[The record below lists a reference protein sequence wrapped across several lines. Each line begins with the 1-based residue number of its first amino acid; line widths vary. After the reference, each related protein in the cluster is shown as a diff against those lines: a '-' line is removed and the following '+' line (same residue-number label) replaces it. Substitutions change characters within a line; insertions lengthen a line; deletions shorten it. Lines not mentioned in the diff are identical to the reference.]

1 MPPAGRPRPAGP
13 PAGPAAGRPAGPG
26 RARRT
31 TAAVLAGLALLP
43 ALAACTDGHRTSP
56 PPASDI
62 ATADRSR
69 IRSGGT
75 LCWAIDA
82 VPSTLNAFQ
91 ADASADTARVTGAV
105 LPSLFVLD
113 ARGNPHRNPDY
124 LDSAKVTSSSPRQT
138 VRYRINRRAVWSD
151 GTPVT
156 AADFRA
162 QWKALSGAD
171 ASYWPARNDGY
182 RQIRAVRQG
191 HGPREVEVTFAQPY
205 ADWQA
210 LFTPLYPR
218 SVTGSPDAFNDG
230 SRRRLTVTSGPFT
243 VARIDRTG
251 DDRSV
256 TLTRDPRW
264 WGDRAKLRRIV
275 LAAVPRD
282 RRPDALARGR
292 LDVAEL
298 DTAPRGAAAPPGRAG
313 GAARRASATP
323 AASAMSGSPATPRAS
338 SSSSSSVSPS
348 PGAASAAGATPS
360 PSARAGRGPAGARPR
375 AASDPAGWAATVPGL
390 TVRKAAGASFTQLTL
405 NGSAGP
411 LADQRVRRAVA
422 RAIDRRALAEA
433 VLKPVGLPVRTL
445 GNHLLMSTQDG
456 YRDNSRVLGHTGAK
470 PAESLLTKAGW
481 KPDRSA
487 RPGRP
492 RSGAGPQGSGPAP
505 LSDVAASPS
514 PRPTHPAVPRP
525 PAGLARHQARDALA
539 ATLGSP
545 TDDRGGTATRR
556 TTVVEPRTIRV
567 RHGRELTLRLLV
579 PEGSA
584 SLNAVGE
591 RVAGMLA
598 RVGVRVRVTR
608 VGDDSFFRDHVA
620 SGDFDLALFS
630 WPGTPYPASD
640 TRAIYAKP
648 LPAPDGSLI
657 VEQNYAR
664 VGTDEINELFR
675 EAAEDLDARSARK
688 LAARADAKIWAL
700 THSLPLY
707 QRPEVVALRR
717 TLANTGA
724 FGFTTPRYQDMG
736 FRR

>member
-1 MPPAGRPRPAGP
+1 MPPAGRPAGRPGTRPGGP
-13 PAGPAAGRPAGPG
+13 SGGRPAGRPG
-26 RARRT
+26 GRRAAA
-31 TAAVLAGLALLP
+31 AAVLAGLALLP
-43 ALAACTDGHRTSP
+43 ALVSCTDGQRGAP

-62 ATADRSR
+62 ASAPRSR
-69 IRSGGT
+69 VREGGT
-75 LCWAIDA
+75 LRWAVDA

-91 ADASADTARVTGAV
+91 ADASADTARITGAV

-113 ARGNPHRNPDY
+113 PRGNPHRDPDY
-124 LDSAKVTSSSPRQT
+124 LDSAEVTSSSPRQT
-138 VRYRINRRAVWSD
+138 VVYRINRKAVWSD
-151 GTPVT
+151 GKPIT

-162 QWKALSGAD
+162 QWKALSGAN

-182 RQIRAVRQG
+182 RQIRRVRQG
-191 HGPREVEVTFAQPY
+191 AGAREVEVTFSQPY
-205 ADWQA
+205 ADWRS

-218 SVTGSPDAFNDG
+218 SVTGAPDAFNDG
-230 SRRRLTVTSGPFT
+230 ARRRLAATSGPFT
-243 VARIDRTG
+243 VGRIDRTG
-251 DDRSV
+251 DEQSV

-264 WGDRAKLRRIV
+264 WGERARLRRIV
-275 LAAVPRD
+275 FTAVARD
-282 RRPDALARGR
+282 RRPDALARGQ

-298 DTAPRGAAAPPGRAG
+298 DTAPRGAALPARA
-313 GAARRASATP
+313 RDASATP
-323 AASAMSGSPATPRAS
+323 TASALP
-338 SSSSSSVSPS
+338 
-348 PGAASAAGATPS
+348 PGGPS
-360 PSARAGRGPAGARPR
+360 PSASSPAGPSEGAAPAAGASPSAARGPGAARPN
-375 AASDPAGWAATVPGL
+375 AATDPVGWAATVPGL
-390 TVRKAAGASFTQLTL
+390 TIREAAGASFTQLTL

-411 LADQRVRRAVA
+411 LADPRVRRAVA
-422 RAIDRRALAEA
+422 RAIDRRALAAA
-433 VLKPVGLPVRTL
+433 VLRPVGLPVRTL
-445 GNHLLMSTQDG
+445 GNHLLMSSQDG
-456 YRDNSRVLGHTGAK
+456 YRDNSRVLGRSGAK
-470 PAESLLTKAGW
+470 PAQALLSEAGW
-481 KPDRSA
+481 KAGPERA
-487 RPGRP
+487 

-505 LSDVAASPS
+505 LSDQATSASPG
-514 PRPTHPAVPRP
+514 P
-525 PAGLARHQARDALA
+525 ARHRARHHAGPARGALA

-545 TDDRGGTATRR
+545 TGDRGGRATRR
-556 TTVVEPRTIRV
+556 TTVVEPRTVRV
-567 RHGRELTLRLLV
+567 KHGRELSLRLLL

-630 WPGTPYPASD
+630 WPGTAYPASD

-648 LPAPDGSLI
+648 TPAPDGSLV

-675 EAAEDLDARSARK
+675 QAAQELDARAARK
-688 LAARADAKIWAL
+688 LTARADAKIWAV

-717 TLANTGA
+717 TVTNAGA
-724 FGFTTPRYQDMG
+724 FGFTTPRYQDIG